1 MEDQFFLEP
10 RFKGVRFDNHGLPL
24 DILKDIAV
32 LDEMVK
38 AVAKS
43 CYLKEHSDRKRVPRN
58 FMDDI
63 SLQITALEPGSTIV
77 KIAVVAS
84 CASTLFSSV
93 SNEYALKAK
102 ECILSTIDAVEMSTD
117 GNFLGDNLMSKS
129 QLAMFDRLGRTL
141 NDDECIELGRISS
154 GKIIKLD
161 KQIRKKL
168 LKASSNADHYS
179 EAVVI
184 YGTVHE
190 MDQDK
195 KTFTITSVD
204 GTKISVQKFNLE
216 LYDDIIAAFSSYSQ
230 GQRILLKGVGQFE
243 RNGRL
248 SIIENVDTVELLS
261 PTDVGYRISEIMV
274 LKDSWYNG
282 HGKAFSRAQL
292 QNFLHCFKQGYVLE
306 EDPYIFPALDNIIQ
320 LEWKSETWRFSAEIK
335 LDDLTA
341 EFYAFD
347 TNSDSEFSRILDF
360 SKQDSWDALKEYI
373 EKPQEYIL

>member
-1 MEDQFFLEP
+1 ME
-10 RFKGVRFDNHGLPL
+10 
-24 DILKDIAV
+24 
-32 LDEMVK
+32 
-38 AVAKS
+38 
-43 CYLKEHSDRKRVPRN
+43 
-58 FMDDI
+58 
-63 SLQITALEPGSTIV
+63 
-77 KIAVVAS
+77 
-84 CASTLFSSV
+84 
-93 SNEYALKAK
+93 
-102 ECILSTIDAVEMSTD
+102 
-117 GNFLGDNLMSKS
+117 
-129 QLAMFDRLGRTL
+129 
-141 NDDECIELGRISS
+141 
-154 GKIIKLD
+154 KIIKLD

-179 EAVVI
+179 EAVAI

>member
-1 MEDQFFLEP
+1 
-10 RFKGVRFDNHGLPL
+10 
-24 DILKDIAV
+24 
-32 LDEMVK
+32 
-38 AVAKS
+38 
-43 CYLKEHSDRKRVPRN
+43 
-58 FMDDI
+58 MDDI

-77 KIAVVAS
+77 KIALVAVG
-84 CASTLFSSV
+84 ASTLFPSV

-117 GNFLGDNLMSKS
+117 GNFVGDNLMSKS

-141 NDDECIELGRISS
+141 NDDECIELGQISS
-154 GKIIKLD
+154 GKTIKLD

-168 LKASSNADHYS
+168 VKASSNADHYS
-179 EAVVI
+179 EAVAI

-204 GTKISVQKFNLE
+204 GTKISVQKFNSE
-216 LYDDIIAAFSSYSQ
+216 LHDDIITAFSSYSQ

-248 SIIENVDTVELLS
+248 TIIENVDTVELLS

-282 HGKAFSRAQL
+282 QGKAFDRTQL
-292 QNFLHCFKQGYVLE
+292 QNFLHCLFL
-306 EDPYIFPALDNIIQ
+306 
-320 LEWKSETWRFSAEIK
+320 
-335 LDDLTA
+335 
-341 EFYAFD
+341 
-347 TNSDSEFSRILDF
+347 
-360 SKQDSWDALKEYI
+360 
-373 EKPQEYIL
+373 